1 MRQCRW
7 KWSLSFWSHVCK
19 TLIKPSLP
27 PNLFLPKLSS
37 VWVGSF
43 EQKRQ
48 HDGFV
53 VQRNNVQFV
62 GQCKDDVKVADR
74 KQLLFACPNSRTC
87 FTSSFEGRSL
97 ESFIFVNLLG
107 KLRYCFWYSKSSF
120 SESAIEC
127 LLSLCGEIIVGA
139 ITSQVTPLL
148 GRKPYT
154 FIIGIITDNYKKR
167 ATYMA
172 ALGLKHDGSISVA
185 PELLS

>member
-1 MRQCRW
+1 MQNTYKAQLAAQLVFTKVPQR
-7 KWSLSFWSHVCK
+7 L
-19 TLIKPSLP
+19 
-27 PNLFLPKLSS
+27 
-37 VWVGSF
+37 GDSF

-107 KLRYCFWYSKSSF
+107 KLRYCF
-120 SESAIEC
+120 
-127 LLSLCGEIIVGA
+127 
-139 ITSQVTPLL
+139 
-148 GRKPYT
+148 
-154 FIIGIITDNYKKR
+154 
-167 ATYMA
+167 
-172 ALGLKHDGSISVA
+172 
-185 PELLS
+185 